1 MQYQITMTMTAPV
14 KHKSDANVFTQ
25 DYVYDRY
32 HMPSHSGGSLF
43 PLLNDCS
50 RACDSICSCIK
61 MLWAM
66 MYKWCTSMQAVRH
79 SPHNR
84 PCNTWGSGRPL
95 LLAPV
100 SLLGQPLSKCRVQ
113 AVVWGKLDWLQTSA
127 RCGVLQASYCAGA
140 KILS

>member
-32 HMPSHSGGSLF
+32 HMLSHSGGSLF

-50 RACDSICSCIK
+50 RACDAICSCIK

-66 MYKWCTSMQAVRH
+66 MYKWCISMQAVSTVRTTGH
-79 SPHNR
+79 ATHGEVAAHFCLR
-84 PCNTWGSGRPL
+84 L
-95 LLAPV
+95 
-100 SLLGQPLSKCRVQ
+100 
-113 AVVWGKLDWLQTSA
+113 
-127 RCGVLQASYCAGA
+127 
-140 KILS
+140 